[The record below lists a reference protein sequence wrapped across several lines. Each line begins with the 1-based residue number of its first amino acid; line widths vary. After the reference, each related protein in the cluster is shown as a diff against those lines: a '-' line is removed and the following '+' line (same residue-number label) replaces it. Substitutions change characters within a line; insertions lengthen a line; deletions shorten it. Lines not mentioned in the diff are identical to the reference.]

1 MVEKINNEEPTKLKG
16 ISTVTAVAIAIAVSL
31 FVSSLNLFIFLRSD
45 MHDKVKLIQ
54 NPSQPYSDSLT
65 LDISSPINAE
75 QIQAIKLEINNRF
88 DILKDD
94 QDYSVYDISESTLGL

>member
-1 MVEKINNEEPTKLKG
+1 MNNNEEPTKLKG
-16 ISTVTAVAIAIAVSL
+16 MNTATAVVIAIVISLLVS
-31 FVSSLNLFIFLRSD
+31 VVNLFIFIRSD

-54 NPSQPYSDSLT
+54 NPSQQLTESST

-75 QIQAIKLEINNRF
+75 QVQAIKLEIDNKF
-88 DILKDD
+88 DILNDD